1 MGARAMRLALLL
13 VFVLI
18 VSLVIDN
25 LLDIFFGTSVHE
37 SLKFLI
43 EIDLSHLP
51 EIVRKLI
58 RLPIVS
64 IISLLVAV
72 LIMLLAEYISGKLLE
87 YPTRKALAVIKES
100 VRIKEEAEAEMD
112 KAKSMMKKAEKMMRK
127 TRTKGDSDG
136 TS

>member
-1 MGARAMRLALLL
+1 
-13 VFVLI
+13 
-18 VSLVIDN
+18 
-25 LLDIFFGTSVHE
+25 
-37 SLKFLI
+37 
-43 EIDLSHLP
+43 
-51 EIVRKLI
+51 
-58 RLPIVS
+58 
-64 IISLLVAV
+64 
-72 LIMLLAEYISGKLLE
+72 MLLAEYISGKLLE